1 MSEQKISYT
10 LEDACK
16 SLEVKTKYMSEL
28 EEYEYLEGRFN
39 KAMECGDMEE
49 GSKAYYMFRAIIKR
63 LSELELLIKNG

>member
-1 MSEQKISYT
+1 MNKQKKKYG

-39 KAMECGDMEE
+39 KAMECGEMKEE
-49 GSKAYYMFRAIIKR
+49 SKAYYMFRAIIKR